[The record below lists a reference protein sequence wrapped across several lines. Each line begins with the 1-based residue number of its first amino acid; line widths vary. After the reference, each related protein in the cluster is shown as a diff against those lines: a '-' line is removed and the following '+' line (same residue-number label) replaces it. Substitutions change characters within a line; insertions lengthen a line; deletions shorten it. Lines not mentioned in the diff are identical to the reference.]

1 MLKAPEKPYS
11 IESLRQIMGQLR
23 DPKSGCP
30 WDLKQNFQSVVPYTL
45 EEAYEVAQAI
55 EDQDF
60 DELKDELGDLLLQVI
75 FYTQLA
81 EEAQHFSYA
90 DVVTSIC
97 EKMVR
102 RHPHVFGS
110 DHADTAEQVLIRWE
124 QIKKE
129 ERASKGKQQTS
140 LLDSVPATMP
150 ALTRAYKM
158 QKKCSQV
165 GFDWDTAQGAF
176 EKVKEEVK
184 EVEAE
189 LSQLSE
195 DKTALHSELG
205 DLLFAVVNVIR
216 KSGTDP
222 ESVLRQANQ
231 KFQHR
236 FHYVESQCDVLT
248 TNVETMDSHWNAAK
262 EKGL

>member
-1 MLKAPEKPYS
+1 MLKAPSKPYS
-11 IESLRQIMGQLR
+11 IESLRQIMQQLR
-23 DPKSGCP
+23 DPESGCP
-30 WDLKQNFQSVVPYTL
+30 WDLKQTFDSIVPYTL

-55 EDQDF
+55 EEKDF
-60 DELKDELGDLLLQVI
+60 SELKDELGDLLLQVI

-81 EEAQHFSYA
+81 EEAQYFSYA

-102 RHPHVFGS
+102 RHPHVFGG
-110 DHADTAEQVLIRWE
+110 DQADTAEQVLTRWE
-124 QIKKE
+124 QIKKQ
-129 ERASKGKQQTS
+129 ERAEKGKQQES
-140 LLDSVPATMP
+140 ILDAVPATMP

-158 QKKCSQV
+158 QKKCSQI
-165 GFDWDTAQGAF
+165 GFDWASAEGAF
-176 EKVKEEVK
+176 EKVKEEIA

-189 LSQLSE
+189 LGAKAD
-195 DKTALHSELG
+195 DKSALHAELG

-216 KSGTDP
+216 KTGTDP
-222 ESVLRQANQ
+222 ESVLRHANQ

-236 FHYVESQCDVLT
+236 FQYVESQCDVLKT
-248 TNVETMDSHWNAAK
+248 DVEKMDKYWDEAK

>member
-1 MLKAPEKPYS
+1 MLQAPSKPYS
-11 IESLRQIMGQLR
+11 IESLRQIMQQLR
-23 DPKSGCP
+23 DPDSGCP
-30 WDLKQNFQSVVPYTL
+30 WDLKQTFDSIVPYTL

-55 EDQDF
+55 EDKDF
-60 DELKDELGDLLLQVI
+60 AELKDELGDLLLQVI

-81 EEAQHFSYA
+81 EEAHYFTYA

-102 RHPHVFGS
+102 RHPHVFGG
-110 DHADTAEQVLIRWE
+110 DHADTAEQVLTRWE
-124 QIKKE
+124 QIKKQ
-129 ERASKGKQQTS
+129 ERADKGQQPKS
-140 LLDSVPATMP
+140 LLDTVPAAMP

-158 QKKCSQV
+158 QKKCAQV
-165 GFDWDTAQGAF
+165 GFDREDVQGAF
-176 EKVKEEVK
+176 TKVKEEVI

-189 LSQLSE
+189 LNVLAD
-195 DKTALHSELG
+195 DKTALHAELG

-222 ESVLRQANQ
+222 ESVLRHTNQ
-231 KFQHR
+231 KFQQR
-236 FHYVESQCDVLT
+236 FQYVESQCDVLT
-248 TNVETMDSHWNAAK
+248 ADVEKMDNYWDEAK